1 MDIDK
6 IKKILNKKE
15 YLKLLRELAKNLQL
29 DETKKKETIIKII
42 IEKIKVES
50 DFINILINTLNK
62 ITKIDNNIK
71 NQFKNEFEIPLSI
84 NTAIDPLG
92 IILKGNDVVIGDK
105 LINIR
110 DVNIMDEPRELD
122 EIVVLPLRLEPQ
134 QLEEE
139 EIIEPRELDEIIPLR
154 LEPQQ
159 LEEEEII
166 EPREEEEE
174 IDIIA
179 NLIENVNINNDKD
192 YDEDDEKSVIENI
205 KNNDEIVITN
215 INEVQ
220 EVLDETTCSALDKFK
235 GFDDEEKY
243 IIKLFGLI

>member
-84 NTAIDPLG
+84 NNAIDPLG
-92 IILKGNDVVIGDK
+92 IILKGNDVVVGDK

-122 EIVVLPLRLEPQ
+122 EIVELPLRLEPQ

-139 EIIEPRELDEIIPLR
+139 EPREL
-154 LEPQQ
+154 
-159 LEEEEII
+159 EEII
-166 EPREEEEE
+166 EPREE

-179 NLIENVNINNDKD
+179 NLIENVNINKD

>member
-84 NTAIDPLG
+84 NNAIDPLG
-92 IILKGNDVVIGDK
+92 IILKGNDVVVGDK

-122 EIVVLPLRLEPQ
+122 EIVELPLRLEPQ

-139 EIIEPRELDEIIPLR
+139 EPREL
-154 LEPQQ
+154 
-159 LEEEEII
+159 EEII
-166 EPREEEEE
+166 EPRELEEIIEPREE

-179 NLIENVNINNDKD
+179 NLIENVNINKD

>member
-84 NTAIDPLG
+84 NNAIDPLG

-122 EIVVLPLRLEPQ
+122 EIVELPLRLEPQ

-139 EIIEPRELDEIIPLR
+139 EPREL
-154 LEPQQ
+154 
-159 LEEEEII
+159 EEII
-166 EPREEEEE
+166 EPREE

-179 NLIENVNINNDKD
+179 NLIENVNINKD

>member
-92 IILKGNDVVIGDK
+92 IILKGNDVVVGDK

-122 EIVVLPLRLEPQ
+122 EIVELPLRLEPQ

-139 EIIEPRELDEIIPLR
+139 EPREL
-154 LEPQQ
+154 
-159 LEEEEII
+159 EEII
-166 EPREEEEE
+166 EPRELEEIIEPREE

-179 NLIENVNINNDKD
+179 NLIENVNINKD

>member
-84 NTAIDPLG
+84 NNAIDPLG
-92 IILKGNDVVIGDK
+92 IILKGNDVVVGDK

-122 EIVVLPLRLEPQ
+122 EIV
-134 QLEEE
+134 
-139 EIIEPRELDEIIPLR
+139 ELPLR

-179 NLIENVNINNDKD
+179 NLIENVNINKD